1 MVILVLKQFKCIDG
15 LIGKDGIM
23 SKISLRKRGSAWEYR
38 FQISIINGKQQYVS
52 KGGFRT
58 KKSAAD
64 AGAIAQQEYQTHGV
78 APQHGTMKY
87 AEYLDFWLDSY
98 CRVNLK
104 DTTCE
109 TYAKRID
116 FFLKP
121 ALGNM
126 ELKELTPLII
136 QNYLNGLFNQGYSR
150 NTLVVVKGLLSGSL
164 SYAVLPAGLLVHNPV
179 SAVKLPKS
187 RAKPKIPSRKK
198 ERIPITLEQWQTL
211 MQRFPRAHPSHI
223 ALNLGYHLGLRLGEA
238 FGLMWEDVDFKKGTV
253 SIRRQVQYDQQAKAW
268 ELTAPKYE
276 SFRTISVDDVLLA
289 LLKDEFQRQQRAKE
303 YFRERYQ
310 QICVDDRGYLGSVG
324 KPVHLVNTREN
335 GTFIQP
341 RALQHTS
348 RVIHKELNM
357 PLFDFHSLRH
367 THTTLLLEAG
377 ANPLDVQERLGH
389 SRLAIT
395 WQYAHNTDVIRHQTH
410 KILSTIY
417 NSFTPL

>member
-1 MVILVLKQFKCIDG
+1 MVILDLKQFKCIDG

-38 FQISIINGKQQYVS
+38 FQITSTNNKRQYAS

-58 KKSAAD
+58 KKAAAD
-64 AGAIAQQEYQTHGV
+64 AGAIAQQEYQTCGIV
-78 APQHGTMKY
+78 PLQGALSY
-87 AEYLDFWLDSY
+87 AEYLDFWLESY

-104 DTTCE
+104 DTTCSC
-109 TYAKRID
+109 YSKRID

-121 ALGNM
+121 ALGHLSLN
-126 ELKELTPLII
+126 EITPLIV
-136 QNYLNGLFNQGYSR
+136 QNYLNSLFNQGYSR

-164 SYAVLPAGLLVHNPV
+164 SYAVLPARLLAHNPV
-179 SAVKLPKS
+179 SEVRLPKA

-198 ERIPITLEQWQTL
+198 VRIPITLEQWRTL
-211 MQRFPRAHPSHI
+211 MQRFPREHPSHI

-238 FGLMWEDVDFKKGTV
+238 FGLMWDDVDFIKGTV

-276 SFRTISVDDVLLA
+276 SYRTISVDDVLLA

-303 YFRERYQ
+303 YFGERYQ

-389 SRLAIT
+389 SHLAIT
-395 WQYAHNTDVIRHQTH
+395 WRYAHNTDAIRQQTH

-417 NSFTPL
+417 K

>member
-1 MVILVLKQFKCIDG
+1 MVILDLKQFKCIDG

-38 FQISIINGKQQYVS
+38 FQISEINGKRQYAS

-58 KKSAAD
+58 KKAASE
-64 AGAIAQQEYQTHGV
+64 AGSIAQQEYQTCGIV
-78 APQHGTMKY
+78 PQQGAISY

-98 CRVNLK
+98 CHVNLK
-104 DTTCE
+104 DTTCSC
-109 TYAKRID
+109 YSKRID

-121 ALGNM
+121 ALGHLMLN
-126 ELKELTPLII
+126 EITPLIV
-136 QNYLNGLFNQGYSR
+136 QNYLNTLFNQGYSR

-164 SYAVLPAGLLVHNPV
+164 SYAVLPAGLLAHNPV
-179 SAVKLPKS
+179 NEVRLPKA

-198 ERIPITLEQWQTL
+198 VRIPITLDQWHKL
-211 MQRFPRAHPSHI
+211 MQRFPREHPSHI

-238 FGLMWEDVDFKKGTV
+238 FGLMWEDVDFKKSLI
-253 SIRRQVQYDQQAKAW
+253 SIRHQVQYDQEKKTW
-268 ELTAPKYE
+268 ELTAPKYD
-276 SFRTISVDDVLLA
+276 SFRTISVDSVLLA
-289 LLKDEFQRQQRAKE
+289 LLKDEYNRQKKARD
-303 YFRERYQ
+303 YYGDRYHQ
-310 QICVDDRGYLGSVG
+310 VCVDENGYLGPCG

-341 RALQHTS
+341 RSLQHTN

-357 PLFDFHSLRH
+357 PLFDFHTLRH

-389 SRLAIT
+389 SHLAIT
-395 WQYAHNTDVIRHQTH
+395 WKYAHNTDAIREQTN
-410 KILSTIY
+410 KILSTI
-417 NSFTPL
+417 FI

>member
-1 MVILVLKQFKCIDG
+1 
-15 LIGKDGIM
+15 M

-38 FQISIINGKQQYVS
+38 FQISVTNGKQQYVS

-58 KKSAAD
+58 KKLAAE
-64 AGAIAQQEYQTHGV
+64 AGTIAQQEYQTHGV
-78 APQHGTMKY
+78 VPQHGTMKY

-121 ALGNM
+121 SLGNM

-198 ERIPITLEQWQTL
+198 ERIPITLEQWRTL
-211 MQRFPRAHPSHI
+211 MQRFPREHPSHI

-253 SIRRQVQYDQQAKAW
+253 SIRRQVQYDQQAKTW

-303 YFRERYQ
+303 YFGERYQ

-389 SRLAIT
+389 SHLAVT
-395 WQYAHNTDVIRHQTH
+395 WKYAHNTDAIREQTN
-410 KILSTIY
+410 KILSTI
-417 NSFTPL
+417 FV